1 MFFEFIL
8 PSLSRTDLVLLRAC
22 PFLHVGLEFVHTV
35 FHPTFFSGYVSAFF
49 LRLLYIQWWS
59 STEQPT
65 HANAI
70 CEYHKHLFYSIYK
83 IAEEGIERVK
93 SPARF
98 CRVNTSSLAVRNCHE
113 VSTQRASVLPQGERG
128 NIPSCPPPLTLAA
141 LTQAQQQLSPSL
153 ATVLQRD
160 FVLQASLN
168 TYIFKWEYVLLW
180 QERRESWEV

>member
-1 MFFEFIL
+1 MPVPSYMLGLNLYILCFIL
-8 PSLSRTDLVLLRAC
+8 PFFQGMSLL
-22 PFLHVGLEFVHTV
+22 
-35 FHPTFFSGYVSAFF
+35 FF

-83 IAEEGIERVK
+83 IAEEDIERVK